1 MSSQHQMK
9 RLIFLSAIG
18 TSAAIG
24 TATSTAAIN
33 GDNAESYYER
43 GVAMYNDMNFNGC
56 IDQMLQIRNL
66 DPSKA
71 ASEEVHYYIAMAT
84 LYSGDDEAI
93 DLLQNFLDRFPQSW
107 RTQDVIA
114 TIGDYYFT
122 RNSYGEAL
130 EKYNKVNNETLTANR
145 LEDLAYRR
153 AYCHMMLGEYDR
165 ATYLFDQ
172 LMQTEKYGN
181 AAKFY
186 KAYIAYSKRDY
197 AEARRLF
204 KEVDLT
210 REPGQSARYYLCQL
224 DFMDGKYQQTF
235 KEAKDLLECNPEE
248 AFRPELKRI
257 AGESLYNLGRT
268 DEAMP
273 YLQQYVAEAESPQP
287 SAYYMLGVDDYS
299 NGNYS
304 KAISELQR
312 ATESNSAIGQSAY
325 LYLGQSYVKNGDTN
339 AAMLAFEKS
348 SKMEFDPSV
357 SEAASYNYIAA
368 RMDGGRVP
376 FANSVGTLEDFLK
389 KYPKSKYSNKV
400 RESLIGGYMSDSDF
414 DNALR
419 ILNSTD
425 NPTASML
432 AAKQRVLLQLGTRAY
447 QNGETDKALQYFQ
460 DGISINN
467 GKSDVESQCRLWS
480 ANCLYDLGDFEK
492 AADNYMAYLNY
503 APENDSNRLPA
514 YYNLGY
520 TRLRQGRYADAFNDF
535 IRVADNRIADEQT
548 RADAYNRAA
557 DCLYCQRRFNEAA
570 DYYNKAYKIYP
581 QSGDYA
587 LFQQAQMS
595 GLNRDYTGR
604 ISLLDDMLS
613 RFPASALV
621 PDALMAKAESYTVL
635 GKNDRAMDLY
645 AKVRQEYPA
654 TAQGRRAAL
663 MTAMLYNNSGNRN
676 GAIEAYRQ
684 VATDYPSSQEA
695 RVALD
700 DLRNIYASEG
710 RLPEYVTFVNSIP
723 GMSKMEISELESTAF
738 ATAEEQ
744 YLNNKDTDRML
755 DYLTQF
761 TDGENVPAALLYMA
775 RESSD
780 RSDFETS
787 ESFALRIINQYPDS
801 EEAEEAMMIKAESEA
816 ESGKGE
822 MALETYRELSKRAST
837 PETLTNAR
845 LGILTTAVELNR
857 YNDALEAADQLL
869 SSTAANT
876 DNSEVKFYRAT
887 ALDRLGRNDEAC
899 SVWNELAEDPSTLYG
914 SKSAVSLI
922 ESLTS
927 AGKLQQAEKA
937 ANDFIDAG
945 SPHNYWYARGFIAYS
960 DVLRKQ
966 GKTFEA
972 DEYLKALKANYPGQ
986 EADIFEM
993 IESRLIK

>member
-1 MSSQHQMK
+1 MK

-18 TSAAIG
+18 TSAVIG
-24 TATSTAAIN
+24 TVTSTASIN

-43 GVAMYNDMNFNGC
+43 GVAMYNDKNFNGC

-71 ASEEVHYYIAMAT
+71 ASEDVHYYIALAT
-84 LYSGDDEAI
+84 LYCGDDEAI

-107 RTQDVIA
+107 RAQDVTA

-130 EKYNKVNNETLTANR
+130 EKYSTVKDDALTSDR
-145 LEDLAYRR
+145 IEDLAYRR

-172 LMQTEKYGN
+172 LTPTEKYGN

-186 KAYIAYSKRDY
+186 KAYISYSKRNY

-204 KEVDLT
+204 EAVDLT
-210 REPGQSARYYLCQL
+210 REPGQAARYYLCQL
-224 DFMDGKYQQTF
+224 DFMDGKYQQTLN
-235 KEAKDLLECNPEE
+235 EAKALLDGNPDE
-248 AFRPELKRI
+248 AFSPELKRI
-257 AGESLYNLGRT
+257 AGESLYNLGRS
-268 DEAMP
+268 DEATP

-287 SAYYMLGVDDYS
+287 TAYYMLGVNDYR
-299 NGNYS
+299 NGNYA

-312 ATESNSAIGQSAY
+312 ATESDDATGQSAY

-339 AAMLAFEKS
+339 AAMLSFEKA
-348 SKMEFDPSV
+348 SKMAYDPNTA
-357 SEAASYNYIAA
+357 EAASYNYIAA

-389 KYPKSKYSNKV
+389 KYPKSQYSNKV

-425 NPTASML
+425 KPTAAML

-447 QNGETDKALQYFQ
+447 QNGETEKALRYLQ
-460 DGISINN
+460 DGTAINS

-480 ANCLYDLGDFEK
+480 ANCHYDLGDFDK
-492 AADNYMAYLNY
+492 AADNYLAFLDK

-520 TRLRQGRYADAFNDF
+520 TRLRQGRYADAFNEF
-535 IRVADNRIADEQT
+535 MRVADNRLADEQT

-557 DCLYCQRRFNEAA
+557 DCLYCQRRFSEAA
-570 DYYNKAYKIYP
+570 GFYDKAYKIYP

-587 LFQQAQMS
+587 LFQQAQMN
-595 GLNRDYTGR
+595 GLSRDYTGR
-604 ISLLDDMLS
+604 IRLLDDMLT
-613 RFPASALV
+613 RFPESALV

-645 AKVRQEYPA
+645 AKIRKEYPT

-663 MTAMLYNNSGNRN
+663 MTAMLYNNTGDRS
-676 GAIEAYRQ
+676 GAIDAYRQ

-695 RVALD
+695 RVALE
-700 DLRNIYASEG
+700 DLRNIYAADG
-710 RLPEYVTFVNSIP
+710 RLPEYVAFANSIP
-723 GMSKMEISELESTAF
+723 GMSKVEISELEATAF

-744 YLNNKDTDRML
+744 YLNDKNTDRLL

-761 TDGENVPAALLYMA
+761 TDGENVPTALLYMA
-775 RESSD
+775 REASD
-780 RSDFETS
+780 RRDPETA

-801 EEAEEAMMIKAESEA
+801 EEAEEAMMIKADSEA

-822 MALETYRELSKRAST
+822 MALETYRELSKRASS

-845 LGILTTAVELNR
+845 LGIMTTAVELNR
-857 YNDALEAADQLL
+857 YDDALEAADQLL
-869 SSTAANT
+869 SSSASNT
-876 DNSEVKFYRAT
+876 DISEVKYYRAT

-899 SVWNELAEDPSTLYG
+899 TIWEELAKEPSTLYG

-922 ESLTS
+922 ESLTA
-927 AGKLQQAEKA
+927 AGKLQQAENA

-972 DEYLKALKANYPGQ
+972 DEYLRALKTNYPGQ
-986 EADIFEM
+986 DADIFEM
-993 IESRLIK
+993 IESRLAK